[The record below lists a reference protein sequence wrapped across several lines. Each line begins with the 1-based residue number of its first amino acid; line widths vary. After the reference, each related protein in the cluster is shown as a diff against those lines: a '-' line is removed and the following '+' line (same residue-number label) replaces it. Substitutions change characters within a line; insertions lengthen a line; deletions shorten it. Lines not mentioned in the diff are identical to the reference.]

1 MNADTVL
8 IIITVGILLIVL
20 AIAIVLLP
28 RVLRIR
34 ERENVPRIT
43 EMDMVLTSF
52 QTMGSEL
59 KSLKEQLVIKERLA
73 ALGEISAGIAHEFR
87 NPMNVISGYA
97 KLLAKSLPDTDERK
111 ELVHG
116 ILHEVEGMH
125 SVMNELLGFSRFD
138 STKKDPIR
146 LQVLLTELV
155 RTFSD
160 YEQQRIFITVPE
172 DLICLA
178 DATLLRQAFKNLIRN
193 ALDAGATNVQICAG
207 ADDMAVPKA
216 VWIAVVDNGPGLDD
230 SEKQKVFIPFYT
242 TKANGTGIGLALVQK
257 IVLAHGGTI
266 TIGGQKGSGAIFR
279 LTLPSIVS
287 D

>member
-34 ERENVPRIT
+34 ERENVHRIT
-43 EMDMVLTSF
+43 EMDMVVTSF

-111 ELVHG
+111 ELVNG

-138 STKKDPIR
+138 STRKDPIR
-146 LQVLLTELV
+146 LQSLLTELV
-155 RTFSD
+155 RTFPD
-160 YEQQRIFITVPE
+160 YEQQLICITVPD

-207 ADDMAVPKA
+207 VDDMAVHKP
-216 VWIAVVDNGPGLDD
+216 VWISVVDNGPGLDEG
-230 SEKQKVFIPFYT
+230 EKQKVFIPFYT

-279 LTLPSIVS
+279 LTLPGVVS